1 MQARSFSFLKIEV
14 LLLLLIPLLSAGCAN
29 RLVWGLPADTLAERI
44 DAGDFDLLTGI
55 DWEKEDPAEAFRLG
69 PQAPFYLSFAFQSL
83 DSPETARKLLELSW
97 ARTKRP
103 WKDEAGVLLA
113 SGQLADKDYA
123 RAIATARGVLA
134 LQPPAEASLTHRARR
149 VLAEALYWNRD
160 DALAIEEAV
169 RLGEGEPEAL
179 LFRAVSAARLGRPE
193 ARELFLTL
201 FLRSR
206 LSQLHARA
214 YVFLTSDPASLARI
228 LALRAGAPGGEV
240 PSHAG
245 KLGEGNRPGGKRA
258 GIALERAAGRR
269 HGDRGAGHCLRICR
283 RQAGGARF
291 MESLAS
297 RLTGQPRAD
306 SLEQA
311 GRLYRRAKEYP
322 KALATLRAAAG
333 AARLSEQ
340 QDRVRWYVLDI
351 LFATEPKDLLEQL
364 AAEAAQWNVPSY
376 FADLLEERI
385 AELVSARK
393 WAELARMHEAL
404 VATGPDAIVA
414 QLSYILARARQEGLV
429 TRLPGSP
436 PGSARDYFHEAAR
449 LNSTGYYGIM
459 AGSRLGELPSAGCSA
474 RGDL

>member
-14 LLLLLIPLLSAGCAN
+14 LFLLLLIPLLSAGCAN
-29 RLVWGLPADTLAERI
+29 RLVWGLPADTLAARI
-44 DAGDFDLLTGI
+44 EAGDFDLLTGI
-55 DWEKEDPAEAFRLG
+55 DWEKADPAEALRLG

-83 DSPETARKLLELSW
+83 DSPEAARKLLELAW
-97 ARTKRP
+97 ARSKRP

-134 LQPPAEASLTHRARR
+134 LQPPAEASLAHRARQA
-149 VLAEALYWNRD
+149 LAEALYWNRD
-160 DALAIEEAV
+160 DALVIEEAA
-169 RLGEGEPEAL
+169 RLGEGDPEAL
-179 LFRAVSAARLGRPE
+179 LFRAVSGARLGRPE

-214 YVFLTSDPASLARI
+214 YPFLASEPAFLAGFSAAERELLEGKYHFTQGSWVKGISLMESALGSFASARLDGATVI
-228 LALRAGAPGGEV
+228 AELGTAYASAG
-240 PSHAG
+240 
-245 KLGEGNRPGGKRA
+245 
-258 GIALERAAGRR
+258 
-269 HGDRGAGHCLRICR
+269 

-333 AARLSEQ
+333 AARLTEQ
-340 QDRVRWYVLDI
+340 QDRARWYALDI
-351 LFATEPKDLLEQL
+351 LFVTEPKDLLEQL
-364 AAEAAQWNVPSY
+364 ADEAAQWNVPSF

-385 AELVSARK
+385 ADLVSARK
-393 WAELARMHEAL
+393 WTELGRCRRPWLPRAPTRSSRSFRISSP
-404 VATGPDAIVA
+404 GPVR
-414 QLSYILARARQEGLV
+414 RA
-429 TRLPGSP
+429 
-436 PGSARDYFHEAAR
+436 
-449 LNSTGYYGIM
+449 
-459 AGSRLGELPSAGCSA
+459 
-474 RGDL
+474 